1 MSENESPES
10 PERSSGERD
19 TGQRTSPAPEG
30 DGSVTDILGEE
41 SGKRFLK
48 YIVGVFVAVAI
59 GYGVGLVLLDG
70 VGDGGAST
78 IGFAALFVPILG
90 APLIS
95 MVTGLLTGLRLN
107 AETKPAA
114 LVSAVGAFVGFIVLL
129 FVILFFASIVADGG
143 SNGGG
148 SDGSVGDFFGPLFAF
163 GAGVAT
169 TGAGTTYVVKQIDI

>member
-1 MSENESPES
+1 M
-10 PERSSGERD
+10 
-19 TGQRTSPAPEG
+19 
-30 DGSVTDILGEE
+30 TDILGEE

-48 YIVGVFVAVAI
+48 YIIGVFVAVAV
-59 GYGVGLVLLDG
+59 GYGVGLILLDG
-70 VGDGGAST
+70 VGDGDAAA

-95 MVTGLLTGLRLN
+95 MVTGLLTGLRMS
-107 AETKPAA
+107 ADTKPAA
-114 LVSAVGAFVGFIVLL
+114 LVSAVGAFIGFIALL
-129 FVILFFASIVADGG
+129 FIILIFASFVADGG

-148 SDGSVGDFFGPLFAF
+148 DGSVGDFFGPLFAF